1 MTSTVTLG
9 MMSME
14 LLYGIFISM
23 LNIAIQA
30 IVSVAL
36 IRYMRN
42 LQTRSVKRH
51 RVLALAG
58 AMMATGAILTF
69 SHMVQ
74 VWIWANA
81 YDLVGV
87 VRSPDAYYFAFVNFT
102 TLGYGDI
109 IGEQPWRILGP
120 VTAANGM
127 LLFGMSTAL
136 IFAVMTRAGTVLHV
150 YDRPTQHKTT
160 RRAKGN
166 SDKGQSDKAH
176 SDKGHPDKPHP
187 EAARSDA
194 GGEDRG
200 APVPPS

>member
-58 AMMATGAILTF
+58 AMMATGAIPHLF
-69 SHMVQ
+69 PHG
-74 VWIWANA
+74 AGL
-81 YDLVGV
+81 DL
-87 VRSPDAYYFAFVNFT
+87 
-102 TLGYGDI
+102 
-109 IGEQPWRILGP
+109 
-120 VTAANGM
+120 
-127 LLFGMSTAL
+127 
-136 IFAVMTRAGTVLHV
+136 
-150 YDRPTQHKTT
+150 
-160 RRAKGN
+160 
-166 SDKGQSDKAH
+166 GQCL
-176 SDKGHPDKPHP
+176 
-187 EAARSDA
+187 
-194 GGEDRG
+194 
-200 APVPPS
+200 